1 MNKLK
6 LHTKIIMNLI
16 NMILSK
22 GRQLTEECGVCVLDV
37 NIIFA
42 GECNDQKGAP
52 ERLLGAQDVVLPD
65 VAVNYVKMFTF

>member
-22 GRQLTEECGVCVLDV
+22 GRQLIEECRVCVLDV

-42 GECNDQKGAP
+42 GECHDQKGAP
-52 ERLLGAQDVVLPD
+52 ERFLGARDVLLLD
-65 VAVNYVKMFTF
+65 VAVNCVKMFTF